1 MLQFVV
7 YCAIAA
13 FIGVTVLG
21 HILVLRALFA
31 QTDHVGPKRDKKPV
45 RGYFSGYGA

>member
-1 MLQFVV
+1 MLEFAI

-21 HILVLRALFA
+21 HVLVFRAIFA
-31 QTDHVGPKRDKKPV
+31 QADHVSGKRDEKPA
-45 RGYFSGYGA
+45 RGYFAGYGA